1 MPLIPKNYRLSWC
14 PSVQRAATIFK
25 VCFRVRGMRAA
36 RSLPADGWVAPGAV
50 AAASSLSQD
59 SGLLL
64 SLSHPEGESTIRVHS
79 SALLTFPDV
88 QVLSCRPTGRMNVP
102 EGGAGGCGA
111 GWQPQTVS
119 LPSSR
124 CRGSLFIH
132 VPFRR
137 GQWEFPPFCR
147 SALVPSQAV
156 R

>member
-1 MPLIPKNYRLSWC
+1 
-14 PSVQRAATIFK
+14 
-25 VCFRVRGMRAA
+25 MRAA

-102 EGGAGGCGA
+102 EGGLEGA
-111 GWQPQTVS
+111 GQV
-119 LPSSR
+119 
-124 CRGSLFIH
+124 GSLRPFPCQAADAAARCSFTFPF
-132 VPFRR
+132 VVVSGSFRR
-137 GQWEFPPFCR
+137 FAGLHWFRLRQLGNT
-147 SALVPSQAV
+147 SS
-156 R
+156 

>member
-1 MPLIPKNYRLSWC
+1 
-14 PSVQRAATIFK
+14 
-25 VCFRVRGMRAA
+25 MRAA

-102 EGGAGGCGA
+102 EGGLEGA
-111 GWQPQTVS
+111 GQV
-119 LPSSR
+119 
-124 CRGSLFIH
+124 GSLR
-132 VPFRR
+132 PFPCQAADAAARCSFTSLSSWSV
-137 GQWEFPPFCR
+137 GV
-147 SALVPSQAV
+147 SAVLQVCTGSV
-156 R
+156 SGS